1 MEPGRMNQLL
11 DDIRRDVD
19 QIESPVSQ
27 ALSNEYVVRLA
38 LTLAENVRLLHVT
51 IIDRGELPDE
61 WEASVQ
67 KRIVDDDEEV

>member
-11 DDIRRDVD
+11 DDIRRDVV

-27 ALSNEYVVRLA
+27 AVSAEHVVRIA
-38 LTLAENVRLLHVT
+38 QTLAANVRLLHET

-67 KRIVDDDEEV
+67 RRIVDDDEEV